1 MEIFHKIY
9 HAIYD
14 ALYYIFS
21 VGPDSYTPMKN
32 YRIIH
37 MIFSLVIFVF
47 IFENIVIMIIQAILN
62 KVNKKII
69 ISVIPV
75 SKITFIIHS
84 IFLIMAFPMQFI
96 LLIKPFSKFIYGV
109 FYSLL
114 IFYALFKTVINVVVE
129 HFAGVTIKI

>member
-1 MEIFHKIY
+1 
-9 HAIYD
+9 
-14 ALYYIFS
+14 
-21 VGPDSYTPMKN
+21 
-32 YRIIH
+32 
-37 MIFSLVIFVF
+37 MIFSLTIFIF
-47 IFENIVIMIIQAILN
+47 IFENIVIMIVQAILN

-114 IFYALFKTVINVVVE
+114 IFYALFKTIINVVIE